1 MTRLKEI
8 NIQDFA
14 IIDNLHL
21 EFHSGFVVFTGE
33 TGAGKSII
41 LDALDVVLGG
51 KAAQEMIRSGA
62 EKAVIEC
69 VFEVDGKSIDLN
81 ELLLSEDLFEE
92 DRSLI
97 LSREIRMEGRTTA
110 RINGRSVS
118 TSFLKEVGQL
128 LVDIHGQTE
137 HLSIFNPRTHIEL
150 LDRYANFP
158 ELVREYT
165 NAYSNYLKVNRELT
179 SLRTSVASAAERADL
194 LKFQVEEIEK
204 AKLRLNEDLELKQ
217 ERDRLANAE
226 ALAQFARQSLQVLD
240 EGSYESPAV
249 TDQFGILTGFIHSL
263 AKLDASNQ
271 IIADKAEGIAEEIN
285 DLIIALR
292 DYSDSIEFNPARLET
307 VEDRIDLINTL
318 KRKYGAE
325 IEDILQKKD
334 KSVLE
339 LESLSTS
346 DATIQQLEE
355 LRQVFIRQIT
365 EIGKKLSQKRN
376 KAAQKLSQSV
386 ETELEQLKMSAAR
399 FEIRIESADFSTTEH
414 GKEPFGKNGFDS
426 VEFMIA
432 PNIGEGFKPLVKI
445 ASGGETSRLMLALK
459 NSLAKADQ
467 IPTLVFDEID
477 QGIGGRIGSIVG
489 QKLYNLSLDHQVF
502 CVTHLPQLAAYGT
515 QHFKVDKFTKDDRTT
530 TSVKQIEDEERV
542 IELSQMFGELSDG
555 TLASAREIINKARAL
570 MKE

>member
-8 NIQDFA
+8 NIQNFA

-179 SLRTSVASAAERADL
+179 SLRSSVASAAERADL

-271 IIADKAEGIAEEIN
+271 IIADKAEGIADEIN

>member
-8 NIQDFA
+8 NIQNFA

-179 SLRTSVASAAERADL
+179 SLRSSVASAAERADL

>member
-8 NIQDFA
+8 NIQNFA

-179 SLRTSVASAAERADL
+179 SLRSSVASAAERADL

-226 ALAQFARQSLQVLD
+226 TLAQFARQSLQVLD

-271 IIADKAEGIAEEIN
+271 IIADKAEGIADEIN

>member
-1 MTRLKEI
+1 MTKLKEI

-14 IIDNLHL
+14 IIDALNL
-21 EFHSGFVVFTGE
+21 EFNSGFVVFTGE

-51 KAAQEMIRSGA
+51 KATQEMIRAGTN
-62 EKAVIEC
+62 KAAIEC
-69 VFEVDGKSIDLN
+69 IFEIDGRSTDLK
-81 ELLLSEDLFEE
+81 ELLRSEELLEE
-92 DRSLI
+92 DMSLI

-118 TSFLKEVGQL
+118 TSFLKDVGQL

-150 LDRYANFP
+150 LDRYANLA
-158 ELVREYT
+158 ELKNEYS

-179 SLRTSVASAAERADL
+179 SIHSSLASAAERADL

-204 AKLRLNEDLELKQ
+204 AKLRLNEDLELKH

-226 ALAQFARQSLQVLD
+226 ALAQFARQSLQILD
-240 EGSYESPAV
+240 EGSFESPSV
-249 TDQFGILTGFIHSL
+249 TDQFGSLTGLLHSL
-263 AKLDASNQ
+263 AKLDPSNQ
-271 IIADKAEGIAEEIN
+271 VIADKSEGIGDEIN

-292 DYSDSIEFNPARLET
+292 DYADSIEFNPVRLET
-307 VEDRIDLINTL
+307 VEERIDLINTL

-334 KSVLE
+334 KASQE

-346 DATIQQLEE
+346 DTTIQQLEE

-365 EIGKKLSQKRN
+365 EIGGKLTQKRTEVALKLSR
-376 KAAQKLSQSV
+376 AV
-386 ETELEQLKMSAAR
+386 EKELEDLKMSAAR
-399 FEIRIESADFSTTEH
+399 FEIRIESADFSTSDH

-459 NSLAKADQ
+459 NSLAKADE

-515 QHFKVDKFTKDDRTT
+515 QHFKVDKFTKEKRTT

-542 IELSQMFGELSDG
+542 VELAQMFGELSDG
-555 TLASAREIINKARAL
+555 TLASAREIINKARML
-570 MKE
+570 IKE

>member
-21 EFHSGFVVFTGE
+21 EFHTGFVVFTGE

-69 VFEVDGKSIDLN
+69 IFELDGKSTDIN
-81 ELLLSEDLFEE
+81 ELLRSEDLLEE
-92 DRSLI
+92 DMSLI

-150 LDRYANFP
+150 LDRYASQP
-158 ELVREYT
+158 ELMNEYS

-179 SLRTSVASAAERADL
+179 SLRSSVASAAERADL

-204 AKLRLNEDLELKQ
+204 AKLRLNEDSELKQ

-240 EGSYESPAV
+240 EGNYESPAV
-249 TDQFGILTGFIHSL
+249 TDQFGILTGLLHSL
-263 AKLDASNQ
+263 AKFDSSNQ
-271 IIADKAEGIAEEIN
+271 TIADKAEGIADEIN

-292 DYSDSIEFNPARLET
+292 NYSDSIEFNPARLET
-307 VEDRIDLINTL
+307 VEDRIDLINSL

-334 KSVLE
+334 KSARE

-355 LRQVFIRQIT
+355 LRQVFVRQIT
-365 EIGKKLSQKRN
+365 EIGRKLSQKRTE
-376 KAAQKLSQSV
+376 AAQKLSLAV
-386 ETELEQLKMSAAR
+386 ETELEELKMSAAR
-399 FEIRIESADFSTTEH
+399 FEIRIESADFTRTEN

-459 NSLAKADQ
+459 NSLAKADE

-530 TSVKQIEDEERV
+530 TSVNQIENEERV
-542 IELSQMFGELSDG
+542 VELSQMFGELSDG
-555 TLASAREIINKARAL
+555 TLASAREILNKARAL

>member
-8 NIQDFA
+8 NIQNFA

-376 KAAQKLSQSV
+376 EAAQKLSQSV

>member
-69 VFEVDGKSIDLN
+69 VFEVDGKSTDLN

-179 SLRTSVASAAERADL
+179 SLRSSVASAAERADL

>member
-8 NIQDFA
+8 NIQNFA

-69 VFEVDGKSIDLN
+69 VFEVDGKSTDLN

-271 IIADKAEGIAEEIN
+271 IIADKAEGIADEIN

-376 KAAQKLSQSV
+376 EAAQKLSQSV